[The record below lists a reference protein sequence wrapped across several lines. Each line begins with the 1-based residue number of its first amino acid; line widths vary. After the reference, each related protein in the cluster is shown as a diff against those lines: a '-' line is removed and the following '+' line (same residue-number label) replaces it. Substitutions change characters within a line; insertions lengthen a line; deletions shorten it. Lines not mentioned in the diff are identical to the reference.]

1 MGNIDRRLSGT
12 LLERLFYFWGRLHF
26 EYNLTPFS
34 QKLGKLGIKKVKI
47 TNKKHYSI
55 N

>member
-26 EYNLTPFS
+26 EYNLTPLFP
-34 QKLGKLGIKKVKI
+34 KLDKLGIKKIKI
-47 TNKKHYSI
+47 TNKKHYFI

>member
-26 EYNLTPFS
+26 EYNLTPFL
-34 QKLGKLGIKKVKI
+34 QKLDKKDK
-47 TNKKHYSI
+47 NYKQKALFH
-55 N
+55 